1 MKTVDLTSQA
11 RPEIEL
17 TLSGQTW
24 LIRRVV
30 MATYQLYQQLLSGGA
45 DAQKKISDLQAQITS
60 GDAGEDDVLAMQTE
74 MISESERRQS
84 LTYQCIQTII
94 EANGGEFDQA
104 WWRPTATATS
114 STHLLRRL
122 STRICRASVEV
133 KKKRTVE
140 LGAGGSRCPEGLRR
154 DSCGVLV

>member
-104 WWRPTATATS
+104 WWEANSDRHEQHAFIAAA
-114 STHLLRRL
+114 LNKDMQGVGRG
-122 STRICRASVEV
+122 
-133 KKKRTVE
+133 KKKAD
-140 LGAGGSRCPEGLRR
+140 G
-154 DSCGVLV
+154 